1 MEKHEIEL
9 FERKRIVE
17 LLDGLKKHG
26 QTMKEERSK
35 LWESEDRSIDQY
47 TVLDRL
53 DILAGDII
61 GYVPE
66 SASENYKLKDP
77 KKVVSHLHR
86 LSIFNVKCIMK
97 WYPTAAQEYPKIK
110 HYFELLDYI
119 RLLTIDYIQRYRLP
133 KPQQSAENESTTFA
147 SQET

>member
-9 FERKRIVE
+9 FERKRIAE
-17 LLDGLKKHG
+17 LLTRLLEQGKFINLQD
-26 QTMKEERSK
+26 ERSK

-53 DILAGDII
+53 DILSGDII

-66 SASENYKLKDP
+66 SASKKYRLKDP
-77 KKVVSHLHR
+77 KKAVDHLHR

-110 HYFELLDYI
+110 HYFELLDYV
-119 RLLTIDYIQRYRLP
+119 RLLTIDYIQCYLLQE
-133 KPQQSAENESTTFA
+133 PQPSEENEFITFA
-147 SQET
+147 S